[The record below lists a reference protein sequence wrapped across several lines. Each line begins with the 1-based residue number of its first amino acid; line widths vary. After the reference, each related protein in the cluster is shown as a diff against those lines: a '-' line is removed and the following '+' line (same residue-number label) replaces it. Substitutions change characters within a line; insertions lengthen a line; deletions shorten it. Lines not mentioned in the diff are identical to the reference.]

1 MCRLVDVAL
10 PDRVVR
16 VADVKRKYVPV
27 IYEAAKNCP
36 IIERVVLFGSATEE
50 RCRKESDM
58 DLAVFGNLPKAKGLT
73 SPEYDRF
80 VFSIVDYDSEQDYD
94 LLYFPPKKKRDE
106 RIQKDIGEGVVLY
119 ERKSD

>member
-1 MCRLVDVAL
+1 MAVRIGGIASCDSCMCRLVDVAL

-73 SPEYDRF
+73 SPE
-80 VFSIVDYDSEQDYD
+80 
-94 LLYFPPKKKRDE
+94 
-106 RIQKDIGEGVVLY
+106 
-119 ERKSD
+119 